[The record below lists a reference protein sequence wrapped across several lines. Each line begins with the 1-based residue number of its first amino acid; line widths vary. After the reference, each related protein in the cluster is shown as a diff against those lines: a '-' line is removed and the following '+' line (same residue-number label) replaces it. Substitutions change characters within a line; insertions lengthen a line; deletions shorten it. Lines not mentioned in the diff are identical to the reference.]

1 MTRALV
7 VDKDS
12 SANITTEIREVG
24 ENFLGDGD
32 LLIDVAFSSL
42 NYKDGMALAGNPGV
56 VRTFPLIPGIDVT
69 GTVVESA
76 SERFRE
82 GDPVVLNGAGLGES
96 RHGGFAQRLRIPAD
110 STIGL
115 PDAFNLEQ
123 AAAIGTAGFTAALSV
138 DALVYQGLKPE
149 DGDILVTGATGGVG
163 SIGIHLLAQLGYRP
177 VALTGRVAEHGDYL
191 RELGAVDVLDRAEFE
206 AAGKPMQK
214 TRFAGVL
221 DTVGSNIL
229 VNALAQT
236 NWGGVVTACGM
247 AQGADL
253 PGSVLPFILRAV
265 RLIGINSV
273 DAPLEQR
280 ERAWNLLAEQ
290 LDTAVL
296 AGFTEELTLEQVADA
311 GAELLSGRRHGR
323 AVVTPGK

>member
-1 MTRALV
+1 MTRALI
-7 VDKDS
+7 VDKDE
-12 SANITTEIREVG
+12 ADNITTEIREVG
-24 ENFLGDGD
+24 DDFLGEGD

-76 SERFRE
+76 SDRFRA
-82 GDPVVLNGAGLGES
+82 GDQVVLNGAGLGES

-110 STIGL
+110 STIKL
-115 PDAFNLEQ
+115 PEVFTAEQ
-123 AAAIGTAGFTAALSV
+123 SAAIGTAGFTAALSV
-138 DALVYQGLKPE
+138 DALVSQGVKPE
-149 DGDILVTGATGGVG
+149 DGEILVTGATGGVG
-163 SIGIHLLAQLGYRP
+163 SIGIHLLSRLGYRP

-191 RELGAVDVLDRAEFE
+191 RNLGAVEVLDRAEFSE
-206 AAGKPMQK
+206 SGKPMQR

-221 DTVGSNIL
+221 DTVGSHIL

-236 NWGGVVTACGM
+236 KWGGVVTACGL

-273 DAPLEQR
+273 DAPLALR

-296 AGFTEELTLEQVADA
+296 EGFTERLTLEQAADA
-311 GAELLSGRRHGR
+311 GADLLSGNRHGR